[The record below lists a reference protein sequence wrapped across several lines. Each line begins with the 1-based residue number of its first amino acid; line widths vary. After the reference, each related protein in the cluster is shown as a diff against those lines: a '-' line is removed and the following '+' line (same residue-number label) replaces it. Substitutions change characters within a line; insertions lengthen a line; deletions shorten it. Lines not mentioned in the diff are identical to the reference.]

1 MRGSELQSAAV
12 AAERSPMSTPANH
25 SPSQNPPAP
34 AGTRATPAPPA
45 PPRAG
50 ETPGEDLDL
59 EEDVA
64 PNLGGEDQMQD
75 A

>member
-1 MRGSELQSAAV
+1 MSPSAPPP
-12 AAERSPMSTPANH
+12 SPSTPAA
-25 SPSQNPPAP
+25 PAP
-34 AGTRATPAPPA
+34 ADEAHGA
-45 PPRAG
+45 
-50 ETPGEDLDL
+50 DLDP

>member
-1 MRGSELQSAAV
+1 V
-12 AAERSPMSTPANH
+12 T
-25 SPSQNPPAP
+25 PAP
-34 AGTRATPAPPA
+34 ADAPHA
-45 PPRAG
+45 
-50 ETPGEDLDL
+50 EDLDP

>member
-1 MRGSELQSAAV
+1 MTPSAPPPPP
-12 AAERSPMSTPANH
+12 SPP
-25 SPSQNPPAP
+25 
-34 AGTRATPAPPA
+34 ATPAPA
-45 PPRAG
+45 NTG
-50 ETPGEDLDL
+50 EAHGEDLDL

>member
-1 MRGSELQSAAV
+1 
-12 AAERSPMSTPANH
+12 MST
-25 SPSQNPPAP
+25 S
-34 AGTRATPAPPA
+34 ATPSSPPTPSAPVPFTPLAPPH
-45 PPRAG
+45 AG
-50 ETPGEDLDL
+50 EAPGQDLDL

>member
-1 MRGSELQSAAV
+1 MTPTPPSSAPVPVPAAAAAHGSV
-12 AAERSPMSTPANH
+12 TPA
-25 SPSQNPPAP
+25 
-34 AGTRATPAPPA
+34 
-45 PPRAG
+45 
-50 ETPGEDLDL
+50 EDLDL

>member
-1 MRGSELQSAAV
+1 
-12 AAERSPMSTPANH
+12 MSTPSAPVN
-25 SPSQNPPAP
+25 PSQVPTPPGVSPAP
-34 AGTRATPAPPA
+34 ANDPH
-45 PPRAG
+45 
-50 ETPGEDLDL
+50 GEDLDL

>member
-1 MRGSELQSAAV
+1 MTPAAKGSA
-12 AAERSPMSTPANH
+12 MSTPPAD
-25 SPSQNPPAP
+25 SRPSDTPTPPGVSPAP
-34 AGTRATPAPPA
+34 ANEPH
-45 PPRAG
+45 
-50 ETPGEDLDL
+50 GEDLDL

>member
-1 MRGSELQSAAV
+1 M
-12 AAERSPMSTPANH
+12 TT
-25 SPSQNPPAP
+25 PPAP
-34 AGTRATPAPPA
+34 ASQTPSEPATPASTGDA
-45 PPRAG
+45 HA
-50 ETPGEDLDL
+50 EDLDL

>member
-1 MRGSELQSAAV
+1 MTTPPVPPSKTPSAPVQPA
-12 AAERSPMSTPANH
+12 ST
-25 SPSQNPPAP
+25 
-34 AGTRATPAPPA
+34 
-45 PPRAG
+45 G
-50 ETPGEDLDL
+50 EAHGEDLDL

>member
-1 MRGSELQSAAV
+1 MTIDAGATVV
-12 AAERSPMSTPANH
+12 AAERFAMSTSVP
-25 SPSQNPPAP
+25 PPA
-34 AGTRATPAPPA
+34 APPA
-45 PPRAG
+45 SDPAAAHDAAAPADAR
-50 ETPGEDLDL
+50 DLDL

>member
-1 MRGSELQSAAV
+1 MSTSAA
-12 AAERSPMSTPANH
+12 PP
-25 SPSQNPPAP
+25 PSQTPPAP
-34 AGTRATPAPPA
+34 AGTRATPTPLAPPH
-45 PPRAG
+45 AG
-50 ETPGEDLDL
+50 EAPGADLDL

>member
-1 MRGSELQSAAV
+1 
-12 AAERSPMSTPANH
+12 MSTPPAQPR
-25 SPSQNPPAP
+25 PSDIPTPPGVSPAP
-34 AGTRATPAPPA
+34 ANDPH
-45 PPRAG
+45 
-50 ETPGEDLDL
+50 GEDLDL

>member
-1 MRGSELQSAAV
+1 
-12 AAERSPMSTPANH
+12 MSTSATP
-25 SPSQNPPAP
+25 SPSSTPSATE
-34 AGTRATPAPPA
+34 GTRVTPTPLAPPH
-45 PPRAG
+45 AG
-50 ETPGEDLDL
+50 EAPGEDLDL

>member
-1 MRGSELQSAAV
+1 
-12 AAERSPMSTPANH
+12 MSTPATPP
-25 SPSQNPPAP
+25 SPQKSPKSPDAAGATAPPAP
-34 AGTRATPAPPA
+34 AQGSEPA
-45 PPRAG
+45 
-50 ETPGEDLDL
+50 GEDLDL

>member
-1 MRGSELQSAAV
+1 
-12 AAERSPMSTPANH
+12 MSTPAR
-25 SPSQNPPAP
+25 PLVAAIRP
-34 AGTRATPAPPA
+34 
-45 PPRAG
+45 PPRARASRPRPR
-50 ETPGEDLDL
+50 TRARRTAEDLDL